1 MQLDLLPSQYPCF
14 GGSLLRV
21 YVVQNESVN
30 VSVHTH
36 MCDALLPAAA
46 CRCVLTGAQLL
57 AEGLSDKGGFAAGFD
72 WAEEQLRQAGLGKI
86 AAEVSR

>member
-1 MQLDLLPSQYPCF
+1 LLLF
-14 GGSLLRV
+14 AGG
-21 YVVQNESVN
+21 
-30 VSVHTH
+30 
-36 MCDALLPAAA
+36 

-86 AAEVSR
+86 AAEVRGLYHQSKTVTVCASMDGQLN

>member
-1 MQLDLLPSQYPCF
+1 MVQPT
-14 GGSLLRV
+14 GSSRANSAMLRIPV
-21 YVVQNESVN
+21 
-30 VSVHTH
+30 
-36 MCDALLPAAA
+36 AAAA

-86 AAEVSR
+86 AAEVSS